1 MKRIKLAE
9 SDLRRLIE
17 RVMFEAQVGPKKA
30 GTPQGVTDMGKD
42 VPGGTG
48 QAREGW
54 KCIDHDDCNW
64 GCCHR
69 GHCGGQKPCDDERA
83 PIGGTGPQRPKPQRP
98 KPQRPKPQRP
108 KPVTKKPTDTEAP
121 AGGMLN
127 AKFKNSIEKG
137 AKKFGK
143 KFLANR
149 LKIQQTKLRKLQSK
163 PKGQRNPKWQK
174 GLQQRI
180 SFIKSMM
187 NKKGIKESDIRRLI
201 NKVRYYN

>member
-1 MKRIKLAE
+1 MKRIKLTE

-17 RVMFEAQVGPKKA
+17 RVMFEAQVDPKKA
-30 GTPQGVTDMGKD
+30 GTPQDVTDMGKD

-48 QAREGW
+48 PT
-54 KCIDHDDCNW
+54 IP
-64 GCCHR
+64 
-69 GHCGGQKPCDDERA
+69 KP
-83 PIGGTGPQRPKPQRP
+83 PTGIPASTTKPKPQKP
-98 KPQRPKPQRP
+98 KPVAQKPKPQRP
-108 KPVTKKPTDTEAP
+108 KPVAQKPRPKPVAKKPTDTEAP

-163 PKGQRNPKWQK
+163 PEGQRSPKWQK

>member
-1 MKRIKLAE
+1 MKRIKLTE

-48 QAREGW
+48 
-54 KCIDHDDCNW
+54 
-64 GCCHR
+64 
-69 GHCGGQKPCDDERA
+69 P
-83 PIGGTGPQRPKPQRP
+83 TRP

-127 AKFKNSIEKG
+127 SKFKNSIEKG

>member
-1 MKRIKLAE
+1 MKRIKLTE

-48 QAREGW
+48 
-54 KCIDHDDCNW
+54 
-64 GCCHR
+64 
-69 GHCGGQKPCDDERA
+69 P
-83 PIGGTGPQRPKPQRP
+83 TRPKPQRP

-163 PKGQRNPKWQK
+163 PKGQRNP
-174 GLQQRI
+174 
-180 SFIKSMM
+180 
-187 NKKGIKESDIRRLI
+187 IR
-201 NKVRYYN
+201 KV